1 MKKMNRPMKSAD
13 KRETEAAAMEKSA
26 VSSKKLF
33 LMISVNVV
41 ISKFLLDI
49 FLYLV

>member
-13 KRETEAAAMEKSA
+13 SKETEAAAMEKSA

-41 ISKFLLDI
+41 ISIFLLVC
-49 FLYLV
+49 FK